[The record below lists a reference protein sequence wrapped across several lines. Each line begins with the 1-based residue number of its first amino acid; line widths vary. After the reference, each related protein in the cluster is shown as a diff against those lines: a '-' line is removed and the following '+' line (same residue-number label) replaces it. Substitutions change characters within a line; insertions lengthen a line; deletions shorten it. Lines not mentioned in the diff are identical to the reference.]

1 MLKTL
6 AFYLYKQKSFIPK
19 KNWSVPCTM
28 DSSYFSQKMATW
40 RPNFPHPRLSQILLE
55 LFGQRQGYT
64 GQNLSYFN
72 HTWKSLNPKPS
83 MHLCGNMKFSLNN
96 VTIRPTKILNWAN
109 KSWSPCRIFSTT
121 KYRESSISTVSICMD
136 FSLVLFLETEK

>member
-1 MLKTL
+1 MLKML

-40 RPNFPHPRLSQILLE
+40 RPNFPHPRLSPILLE
-55 LFGQRQGYT
+55 LFGQGQGYT

-72 HTWKSLNPKPS
+72 HTWKSKTKYAS
-83 MHLCGNMKFSLNN
+83 SGNKKFSLNN
-96 VTIRPTKILNWAN
+96 VTVRPNSWIEPTKVGLL
-109 KSWSPCRIFSTT
+109 RIFLTT
-121 KYRESSISTVSICMD
+121 TD